1 MIPATPQQLD
11 ALADAVTG
19 HTPISADSI
28 PDAVRYRSAQYLPNL
43 AARLH
48 AAETELAALRRA
60 VAMHAARVDIGE
72 DVTVADL
79 LTDIERQGV
88 SLAEERAAVAEEL
101 LAMYAVETRW

>member
-1 MIPATPQQLD
+1 MIPADPQQLT
-11 ALADAVTG
+11 ALADAVRG
-19 HTPISADSI
+19 HLPLGADALADVVRHRRAADI
-28 PDAVRYRSAQYLPNL
+28 PAL

-48 AAETELAALRRA
+48 AAELELAALRRA

-79 LTDIERQGV
+79 LTDIGRQGV
-88 SLAEERAAVAEEL
+88 SLTEERAEVAEQL